1 MLLLFYTQALTDTR
15 GSMQMVSRQ
24 SSASSSVPE
33 RGALRRTEDS
43 ELGLNSNGGGGSW
56 DIFEPRAAES
66 AAAAAAGPLSE
77 GLNGGTMGL
86 AALKQMT
93 GGLQLYAHCS
103 TEQVVSSGRCADA

>member
-43 ELGLNSNGGGGSW
+43 ELGLNNNGGGGSW
-56 DIFEPRAAES
+56 DIFEPRAAET

-103 TEQVVSSGRCADA
+103 ME